1 MADQERLAKDE
12 QTNDSNSEEV
22 VANSLEHQR
31 VCMLDE
37 TLADDRNRD
46 VARHGA
52 KRSLKHLRKA
62 NKHLYLTRLE
72 QVLRHAQR
80 LATKV

>member
-1 MADQERLAKDE
+1 MVKDE

-22 VANSLEHQR
+22 VAKSLNEHKR

-52 KRSLKHLRKA
+52 KRSLKHLRQA
-62 NKHLYLTRLE
+62 NSTC
-72 QVLRHAQR
+72 
-80 LATKV
+80 T